1 MVFSISEIDRS
12 HESVM
17 THCMKLDKNLKKKL
31 FCFANISI
39 CENDNTLVFLPE
51 DASSK
56 ALQDTV

>member
-1 MVFSISEIDRS
+1 
-12 HESVM
+12 
-17 THCMKLDKNLKKKL
+17 MKLDKNLKKKL